1 MEIATFLLKLLM
13 ELNFVNDRR
22 EIWRVCIFP
31 PMVSSRYACFQ
42 DRVIVYT
49 SSDRD
54 SIFWNFIVGKETKL
68 LLLSLPLL
76 PPSYLAINPRY
87 KAQTWSRSRHTL
99 VKTCTADKCASV
111 RGQFESRARIT
122 DLKVRRCCSCGR
134 IKLDMNDV
142 SRMMYVEICIKRF
155 LRLKR

>member
-1 MEIATFLLKLLM
+1 MHLVPSFFQSLNGFIDVPVVIRVFFRFFFHLEIATFLLKLLM

-87 KAQTWSRSRHTL
+87 KAQT
-99 VKTCTADKCASV
+99 
-111 RGQFESRARIT
+111 
-122 DLKVRRCCSCGR
+122 
-134 IKLDMNDV
+134 
-142 SRMMYVEICIKRF
+142 
-155 LRLKR
+155 

>member
-1 MEIATFLLKLLM
+1 MHLVPSFFQSLNGFIDVPVVIRDFFSTWRFLLKLLM

-54 SIFWNFIVGKETKL
+54 SIFWNFIVGKETKTTTAITAVTTAVL
-68 LLLSLPLL
+68 LG
-76 PPSYLAINPRY
+76 Y
-87 KAQTWSRSRHTL
+87 KST
-99 VKTCTADKCASV
+99 
-111 RGQFESRARIT
+111 I
-122 DLKVRRCCSCGR
+122 
-134 IKLDMNDV
+134 
-142 SRMMYVEICIKRF
+142 
-155 LRLKR
+155 

>member
-1 MEIATFLLKLLM
+1 MHLVPSFFQSLNGFIDVPVVIRGFFFHLEIATFLLKLLM
-13 ELNFVNDRR
+13 ELNFVNDQR

-31 PMVSSRYACFQ
+31 PMVSSRYACFH

-76 PPSYLAINPRY
+76 PPSYLAINPNDTKR
-87 KAQTWSRSRHTL
+87 KRDRDRGTHSSRPVPQT
-99 VKTCTADKCASV
+99 SV
-111 RGQFESRARIT
+111 RAFVANSSHAPASQI
-122 DLKVRRCCSCGR
+122 
-134 IKLDMNDV
+134 
-142 SRMMYVEICIKRF
+142 
-155 LRLKR
+155 